1 MEARDAAKHPTLHRA
16 VPVMKSYLALYQV
29 ARHQA
34 ERRSLYSCHCPGY
47 AMKTSVWF
55 SVVLYKTHGTLL
67 WVWDIRGIHVCIWYI
82 YILAPF
88 SFKRWQV
95 FDTLTYFSIS
105 TASGLGQDTEHGSK
119 SFFMLKVFHH
129 NIQFTS
135 NEQYYTIRGLNKVFD
150 HSLKYF
156 LSTNCMEHYFGSWL
170 GQKQQIFNN
179 SGIKIPRIKSN
190 TKMILTI

>member
-1 MEARDAAKHPTLHRA
+1 MIQCCPLQNT
-16 VPVMKSYLALYQV
+16 
-29 ARHQA
+29 RHTVVS
-34 ERRSLYSCHCPGY
+34 ECEIYMGY
-47 AMKTSVWF
+47 TSVYDNYTSW
-55 SVVLYKTHGTLL
+55 LL
-67 WVWDIRGIHVCIWYI
+67 SA
-82 YILAPF
+82 L
-88 SFKRWQV
+88 KRWQV

-129 NIQFTS
+129 NKQFTS
-135 NEQYYTIRGLNKVFD
+135 NEQHYTIRGLNKVFD